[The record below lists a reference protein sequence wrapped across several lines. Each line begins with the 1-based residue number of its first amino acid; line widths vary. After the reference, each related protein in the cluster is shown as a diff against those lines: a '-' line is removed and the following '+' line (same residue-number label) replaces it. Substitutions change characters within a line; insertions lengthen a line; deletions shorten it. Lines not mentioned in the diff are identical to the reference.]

1 MLALMLAFALDPSVP
16 RISTLCHSLL
26 AKNSGLTRP
35 GTRGAAKG
43 DAPDG
48 QDWRVLL
55 PKFRIS
61 LAETCRAGTRDRWRP
76 GSRERAATP
85 ACLRAIS
92 PLRSYV
98 SSLMYKFRVLPLRAE
113 GVILDGGRRPIA
125 RPFPEKSG
133 PFAGR
138 ATDRASR
145 VQSRSNRVSG
155 DAVSTVGC
163 RPDRRLPPAS
173 PRRNGGGGMPGE
185 VVI

>member
-1 MLALMLAFALDPSVP
+1 
-16 RISTLCHSLL
+16 R
-26 AKNSGLTRP
+26 
-35 GTRGAAKG
+35 
-43 DAPDG
+43 
-48 QDWRVLL
+48 
-55 PKFRIS
+55 
-61 LAETCRAGTRDRWRP
+61 
-76 GSRERAATP
+76 
-85 ACLRAIS
+85 
-92 PLRSYV
+92 
-98 SSLMYKFRVLPLRAE
+98 

-173 PRRNGGGGMPGE
+173 PRRNGGDGLAKGASKQTPNARGSARRGSECERAARSSCQASLQPRNEMIERRGFEIRRRCARGTREPHAIVPIAAQADGGGADE
-185 VVI
+185 IVAGTGDEGRIAR